1 MGARLTKIPAPSDDK
16 RWRIVDATMRRH
28 GYDSSAL
35 IETLHSVQ
43 QSFGYLDKEALHYVA
58 RSLRVPLSSAY
69 GVATFY
75 HFFSLKPQG
84 HHTCVVCLGTAC
96 YIKASQVILEAIGE
110 AYHVAPG
117 QTTEDGELSLL
128 TARCVGSCGLAP
140 VLVMDDEIAANL
152 TVETALT
159 KVHEMLETAV
169 EEKEAVQ
176 YE

>member
-1 MGARLTKIPAPSDDK
+1 MGARLNKIPAPSDDK

-43 QSFGYLDKEALHYVA
+43 QSFGYLDKEALHFVA
-58 RSLRVPLSSAY
+58 QSLHVPLSTAY

-84 HHTCVVCLGTAC
+84 KHTCVVCLGTAC
-96 YIKASQVILEAIGE
+96 YIKASQLILEMLGE
-110 AYHVAPG
+110 SYHVAPG
-117 QTTEDGELSLL
+117 QTTEDGELSLM

-140 VLVMDDEIAANL
+140 VVVLDDEIAANL
-152 TVETALT
+152 TVDTAMMR
-159 KVHEMLETAV
+159 VREILEKAV
-169 EEKEAVQ
+169 EKEEAVS